1 MTLAVKKH
9 FSSLAD
15 CIAYVSGTYSGEV
28 RVEAKDRRSSESLGS
43 VVSPAYLFRGES
55 AQYKSTMATIQRL
68 PADPA
73 LSERARKLLP
83 KLTSLIESQ
92 LREFLSLSPMD
103 SAGFAQHYGLPTE
116 LLDLTSSTR
125 VAGFFASGGEP
136 DDDGYVAV
144 FPVNALVGSSVIVDL
159 RNHHLAAR
167 PRRQQAFALFHREH
181 LDLKDSRCVE
191 DLQAVWFGFT
201 LTGTDKESFQSENS
215 VLDAHS
221 DPIAGALQLVVDS
234 MVQEHGKL
242 PDEIALWLSR
252 KLAAAPFVAKPVKS
266 SAVGRPEEVEL
277 VSATSAGM
285 PFNENVERERN
296 YRYWSSK
303 YAVAD
308 RSSA

>member
-9 FSSLAD
+9 FSSLTD
-15 CIAYVSGTYSGEV
+15 CIAYVSGTYFGEV
-28 RVEAKDRRSSESLGS
+28 HVEAKDRRSSESLGS
-43 VVSPAYLFRGES
+43 VVTPAYLFRGES
-55 AQYKSTMATIQRL
+55 AQYESTMATIQRL

-83 KLTSLIESQ
+83 KITSLIESQ

-136 DDDGYVAV
+136 RDDGYVAV
-144 FPVNALVGSSVIVDL
+144 FPVNALVGSSVTVDL

-191 DLQAVWFGFT
+191 DLQSVWFGFT
-201 LTGTDKESFQSENS
+201 LTGADKESFQRENS
-215 VLDAHS
+215 ILDAHT

-252 KLAAAPFVAKPVKS
+252 KLAAAPLVGKTVRS
-266 SAVGRPEEVEL
+266 GVGGRPEEVEL
-277 VSATSAGM
+277 VSATSAAM
-285 PFNENVERERN
+285 PFNEIVERERN